1 MVLAQRTAS
10 ILQRIAVTYA
20 AFTGLPECGRIDNKY
35 LHLLFDSDR
44 IVGKWI
50 FNYRIRKGG
59 IGSYEKTE

>member
-10 ILQRIAVTYA
+10 ILQRITIIEI
-20 AFTGLPECGRIDNKY
+20 TRLPECSRIDNKY

-59 IGSYEKTE
+59 IGYYEKTE